1 MSKYVIDQAGLEAK
15 YKQIIGFHFV
25 SSKTFTGIDELRQK
39 IVATTL
45 QEKYIGE
52 KIPVRYFNS
61 LKIPKKLN

>member
-15 YKQIIGFHFV
+15 YKQIVGFHFV
-25 SSKTFTGIDELRQK
+25 SSTTYNGIEELRKK

-61 LKIPKKLN
+61 